1 MALQTQVNDVMD
13 NRLRDDRN
21 ETPATEVAG
30 VVPPLAYATVCYRTS
45 MSFSEAKK
53 PFASIRAK

>member
-1 MALQTQVNDVMD
+1 MAQQTQVNAVMD
-13 NRLRDDRN
+13 NRLRDDLS

-30 VVPPLAYATVCYRTS
+30 VVPPQACTAICYRTS
-45 MSFSEAKK
+45 MSFSVAKK